1 MRTLYTFAVILSLFS
16 ATSLLIF
23 ANGNTNASALCSEI
37 TDPNVTCHEQHNS
50 HSNVETTTSS
60 TTEEEEEAI
69 EEDNP
74 LLCSDLKCSFG
85 KEYILGHDTDLADPL
100 DLLDN

>member
-23 ANGNTNASALCSEI
+23 ANGNTIAYALCSEI

-50 HSNVETTTSS
+50 HSNVKTTTST
-60 TTEEEEEAI
+60 TTEEEEAV

-74 LLCSDLKCSFG
+74 LLCSDLKCSLG
-85 KEYILGHDTDLADPL
+85 KEYILGHDTDIADPL